1 MGPTS
6 ILPPQPF
13 PILYLSGRTA
23 DVGGRALLLI
33 RGVSSVDRTGK
44 SFPEFP
50 LPIVYVW
57 LRGKDPL
64 DAVLGAPAFLMDVE
78 GVLTTAPSAREIK

>member
-23 DVGGRALLLI
+23 DVGGRPLQLI

-44 SFPEFP
+44 VSTSFLYPSSMSGSK
-50 LPIVYVW
+50 
-57 LRGKDPL
+57 GKIL
-64 DAVLGAPAFLMDVE
+64 WMQFWAPMHF
-78 GVLTTAPSAREIK
+78 